1 MLTAAPLT
9 CAVLGYHRIPVVAR
23 AAELAPR
30 AGCMVHA
37 PRAGA
42 CQGVTAAEQHVGIR
56 VPTAVAGLARA
67 ADHQGIAIVPWGTP
81 GEIGQVKAQQG
92 VAGGSPQLV
101 LESCAITAV
110 QASKLVTAA
119 ALRDHKALCVL
130 PRGTPERCLYHRLQV
145 KAKHS

>member
-1 MLTAAPLT
+1 
-9 CAVLGYHRIPVVAR
+9 
-23 AAELAPR
+23 
-30 AGCMVHA
+30 MVHA

-110 QASKLVTAA
+110 RASKLVTAA

-130 PRGTPERCLYHRLQV
+130 PHGTPERCLYHRLQV